1 MKRSIRGAST
11 RKIADFLGLERNIAV
26 LLGAIIIALTGERLW
41 LGFASKYLETLG
53 AGVFL
58 IGLFD
63 ALQTLLGAVYAY
75 PGAWLTDRLGQKK
88 SLLVFS
94 LISILG
100 YLIVYIWPSRF
111 ALLVGV
117 FFFSAWSSL
126 SLPATFAVVATRL
139 KRKKH
144 TMGIGVQ
151 SLVRRVPMM
160 LGPLIGGWLISRDG
174 WQKGVQEA
182 LLTCMGFA
190 VATFVLQL
198 VMFDDDAPGK
208 KEDGNGLSVLGVFRA
223 FPAHL
228 RELLLSDILIRFCE
242 RIPYAFIILWAIDLN
257 GISAEKY
264 GVLTAIEMV
273 AAMFCY
279 IPVAYLADKYGQQ
292 PFILTTFVF
301 FTLFPVS
308 LLFAHNFAMFALAF
322 AVRGMKE
329 FGEPAR
335 KALIIAYAPP
345 ALQSKAYGVYY
356 LIRDCIVTTGS
367 FVGAALWKVSPQAS
381 FLGAALCGLAG
392 TAWFYFYVFRKRHE
406 RAS

>member
-11 RKIADFLGLERNIAV
+11 RTIANFLGLERNIVV

-63 ALQTLLGAVYAY
+63 ALQTMLGAVYAY

-182 LLTCMGFA
+182 LLICMGFA
-190 VATFVLQL
+190 VATFLLQL
-198 VMFDDDAPGK
+198 FMFDDDVPRNK
-208 KEDGNGLSVLGVFRA
+208 KDGNGLSLLGVFRA

-242 RIPYAFIILWAIDLN
+242 RIPYAFIILWAIDLH

-335 KALIIAYAPP
+335 KALIIAYAPR

-356 LIRDCIVTTGS
+356 LIRDCVVTAGS
-367 FVGAALWKVSPQAS
+367 FVGAALWKVSPQAN
-381 FLGAALCGLAG
+381 FFGAAVCGLAG
-392 TAWFYFYVFRKRHE
+392 TAWFYFYVFRKPRKQ
-406 RAS
+406 AS